1 MREPC
6 AGAAGAAGAAAPRI
20 ARGTIVA
27 VALLLIIVLAATAAP
42 LLAPYDP
49 AAQPDI
55 VGGST
60 SAPSVAHPL
69 GTDQFSRDVL
79 SRLLFGARISLLV
92 GFLATFVAVTVGSA
106 YGLAAGY
113 LGGLADEVM
122 MRLVDALM
130 AIPRVLLVLA
140 LVALW
145 GRMSTTALVLLLGLT
160 GWFQLSR
167 LVRAEVL
174 VAREGDYVAS
184 ARALG
189 AHDFRIAIRHVLPN
203 VLPPIIVFATIGV
216 GNVIVLEAGLSYL
229 GFGIQP
235 PTPSWGNMIR
245 DGAELMTAGWWISLF
260 PGLAIVA
267 TVVAVNALGDRLQRA
282 FRQPEFSAHE

>member
-1 MREPC
+1 MND
-6 AGAAGAAGAAAPRI
+6 AARYVLRTAPGMTVAAA
-20 ARGTIVA
+20 V
-27 VALLLIIVLAATAAP
+27 LLLIIVSAVAAP

-49 AAQPDI
+49 VAQPDI
-55 VGGST
+55 VAGST
-60 SAPSVAHPL
+60 LSPSSDHPM

-92 GFLATFVAVTVGSA
+92 GVLATTVAVTIGTV

-113 LGGLADEVM
+113 VGGIVDEIM

-130 AIPRVLLVLA
+130 SIPRVLLVLA

-145 GRMSTTALVLLLGLT
+145 GRMSTTGLILLLGLT

-174 VAREGDYVAS
+174 TARQTDYVAS

-189 AHDFRIAIRHVLPN
+189 AHDFRIAFRHVLPN
-203 VLPPIIVFATIGV
+203 VLPPIIVFATIGL

-229 GFGIQP
+229 GFGVQP
-235 PTPSWGNMIR
+235 PVPSWGNMIR
-245 DGAELMTAGWWISLF
+245 DGSELMTTGWWISLF

-267 TVVAVNALGDRLQRA
+267 TVVAVNALGDGLRQTFGRL
-282 FRQPEFSAHE
+282 EGYAHE

>member
-1 MREPC
+1 MRTKLHISPRLKLP
-6 AGAAGAAGAAAPRI
+6 AAGL
-20 ARGTIVA
+20 
-27 VALLLIIVLAATAAP
+27 LLLIVLAVAAP
-42 LLAPYDP
+42 LVAPYDP
-49 AAQPDI
+49 VAQPDI
-55 VGGST
+55 VAGST
-60 SAPSVAHPL
+60 LSPTYDHPM

-92 GFLATFVAVTVGSA
+92 GVLATTVAVTIGTV

-113 LGGLADEVM
+113 VGGVVDEIM

-130 AIPRVLLVLA
+130 SIPRVLLVLA

-145 GRMSTTALVLLLGLT
+145 GRMSTTGLILLLGLT

-174 VAREGDYVAS
+174 SARQTDYVAS

-189 AHDFRIAIRHVLPN
+189 AHDFRIAFRHVLPN
-203 VLPPIIVFATIGV
+203 VLPPIIVFATIGL

-229 GFGIQP
+229 GFGVQP
-235 PTPSWGNMIR
+235 PVPSWGNMIR
-245 DGAELMTAGWWISLF
+245 DGSELMTTGWWISLF

-267 TVVAVNALGDRLQRA
+267 TVVAVNALGDGLRQR
-282 FRQPEFSAHE
+282 FGRIEGYAHE

>member
-1 MREPC
+1 MLERT
-6 AGAAGAAGAAAPRI
+6 GPRL
-20 ARGTIVA
+20 AV
-27 VALLLIIVLAATAAP
+27 VALAVIVLAAAAAP

-49 AAQPDI
+49 FAQPDI
-55 VGGST
+55 VGGNT
-60 SAPSVAHPL
+60 LAPSPGHPL

-79 SRLLFGARISLLV
+79 SRLLFGARISLIV
-92 GFLATFVAVTVGSA
+92 GFLATTVAVTVGTA
-106 YGLAAGY
+106 WGLAAGY
-113 LGGLADEVM
+113 AGHLVDEVM

-130 AIPRVLLVLA
+130 SIPRVLLVLA

-145 GRMSTTALVLLLGLT
+145 GRMSTTGLVLLLGLT

-174 VAREGDYVAS
+174 TARETDYVAS

-189 AHDFRIAIRHVLPN
+189 AHDFRIAVRHVLPN
-203 VLPPIIVFATIGV
+203 VLPPIIVFATIGL

-229 GFGIQP
+229 GFGVQP
-235 PTPSWGNMIR
+235 PIPSWGNMIR
-245 DGAELMTAGWWISLF
+245 DGSELMTAAWWISLF

-267 TVVAVNALGDRLQRA
+267 TVVAVNALGDGL
-282 FRQPEFSAHE
+282 RQALGHTDSQAHG

>member
-1 MREPC
+1 MRDVI
-6 AGAAGAAGAAAPRI
+6 AATRASSARTGRKLALAA
-20 ARGTIVA
+20 
-27 VALLLIIVLAATAAP
+27 LLIIVAAAAAAP
-42 LLAPYDP
+42 LIAPYDP
-49 AAQPDI
+49 VAQPDI
-55 VGGST
+55 ASGGT
-60 SAPSVAHPL
+60 LAPSYQHPL

-92 GFLATFVAVTVGSA
+92 GFLATTVAVTIGTA

-113 LGGLADEVM
+113 VGGLVDDLM

-130 AIPRVLLVLA
+130 SIPRVLLVLA

-145 GRMSTTALVLLLGLT
+145 GRMSTGGLVLLIGLT

-174 VAREGDYVAS
+174 GARQTDYVAS

-189 AHDFRIAIRHVLPN
+189 AHDFRIAVRHVLPN
-203 VLPPIIVFATIGV
+203 VLPPIIVFATIGL

-229 GFGIQP
+229 GFGVQP
-235 PTPSWGNMIR
+235 PVPSWGNMIR
-245 DGAELMTAGWWISLF
+245 DGSELMTAGWWISLF

-267 TVVAVNALGDRLQRA
+267 TVVAVNALGDGL
-282 FRQPEFSAHE
+282 RQSLGHSGNYAHE